1 VPTLAETPKA
11 GLEFPKFTAIPKL
24 AKTSGDGNPTSANHH
39 LLLANKANTGDGLQH
54 TTSEQASGSAQ
65 GADRTYASLYQG
77 FRAADPVFQR
87 VIFQQGYSCWDVV
100 LTTLGIR
107 LVKKLFLEAVGAHE
121 LFSFPTSVIFFVA
134 GEWQA
139 MEHWLVQLMKR
150 YRVIIALSHKCLPP
164 PLDRSQQLPSP
175 MKGPPLS
182 WHRVK
187 HAACNGVS
195 SGEWFC
201 GLNFPVLR
209 PLKLE
214 VLQRCIWHIV
224 KPANPGRKTQ
234 FPDGENAEAV
244 WNSVKWLKDGLH
256 PGGHF
261 PLDKLGAFVLAPSV
275 FAPWVHRKLTI
286 EELFDVID
294 LPVDQRDMAMF
305 KPRSDVA
312 LATF

>member
-1 VPTLAETPKA
+1 
-11 GLEFPKFTAIPKL
+11 L

-134 GEWQA
+134 GEW
-139 MEHWLVQLMKR
+139 
-150 YRVIIALSHKCLPP
+150 
-164 PLDRSQQLPSP
+164 
-175 MKGPPLS
+175 

-214 VLQRCIWHIV
+214 VLQRRIWHII
-224 KPANPGRKTQ
+224 KPANPGRKMQ

-256 PGGHF
+256 PGGLF
-261 PLDKLGAFVLAPSV
+261 PLDKPGAFVLAPSV
-275 FAPWVHRKLTI
+275 FAPWVHRKLTF

-294 LPVDQRDMAMF
+294 LPIDQRDMTMTKA
-305 KPRSDVA
+305 RSDIA
-312 LATF
+312 LAPFWWAVPSKVLLTFARWALGLDQNAKESVGHAPGPHTTPLSLQTRPPPIQQDLTMRQKAAKDFGIS